1 MGERME
7 RKSSLKWIIKGAGK
21 ENKKMIVLLVAN
33 ALFSVLSI
41 VFALLMKEVIDSA
54 TTSNTKRLF
63 SYGVAIVL
71 IVVLQ
76 FGFRVFINCLAEH
89 IQARLEINYKTR
101 LFGAVLN
108 KKQSKIS
115 AYHSGELMTRLT
127 SDVAVVSE
135 GVATILPTVVSAVAR
150 LVSAIFAL
158 IVLDWIFAVA
168 FCIAGM
174 LVFMV
179 ITLLRGKLKKF
190 HKDTQQTDGKVR
202 SFMQECI
209 ENLLAVKVFSANERV
224 EKHSS
229 DLQERNYKIKMKRRN
244 YSVLGHATYNLIF
257 SAGFLFALLYGGV
270 KLLRGAFTY
279 GSLTA
284 ILQLVNN
291 VQVPFASLSNVV
303 PKYYSMI
310 ASAERIMEI
319 ENIESEPKLAD
330 LDVAQIYA
338 KMNGLL
344 IDNVEFAYDRES
356 VLKNASTY
364 IKKGEFV
371 VVTGR
376 SGAGKSTLVKLL
388 LGVYETKS
396 GEICLDLGED
406 RLKLNEATRQLFS
419 YVPQGNM
426 LFSGTI
432 RDNVTFI
439 NSGAD
444 EQQINK
450 ALELSQAKEFV
461 SLLPQG
467 LDTVV
472 GENGVGLSEGQ
483 IQRIALARALLSKAP
498 ILILDEATS
507 ALDEQTEK
515 AVLNNLKSLDGV
527 TIIMISH
534 KKTTLSVCDRNIQI
548 KDKRIKEIA

>member
-1 MGERME
+1 ME
-7 RKSSLKWIIKGAGK
+7 KKSTLKWIIKGAGK

-54 TTSNTKRLF
+54 TSGSTKRLLSF
-63 SYGVAIVL
+63 GVAIILV
-71 IVVLQ
+71 VVLQ
-76 FGFRVFINCLAEH
+76 FAFRIFINSLAEH
-89 IQARLEINYKTR
+89 IQARLEINYKTK
-101 LFGAVLN
+101 LFGQVLN

-115 AYHSGELMTRLT
+115 SYHSGELMTRLT

-135 GVATILPTVVSAVAR
+135 GVATIMPTVVSAVAR
-150 LVSAIFAL
+150 LISAVVAL
-158 IVLDWIFAVA
+158 IVLDWVFALA
-168 FCIAGM
+168 FCVAGM
-174 LVFMV
+174 LVFLV

-190 HKDTQQTDGKVR
+190 HKDTQETDGKVR

-209 ENLLAVKVFSANERV
+209 ENLLAVKVFSANEKV
-224 EKHSS
+224 KKHSS
-229 DLQERNYKIKMKRRN
+229 DLQEKNYKVKMKKRN
-244 YSVLGHATYNLIF
+244 YSVLGHATYNFIF

-270 KLLRGAFTY
+270 KLLRGAFSY

-319 ENIESEPKLAD
+319 ENIESEEECAN
-330 LDVAQIYA
+330 LDVKQIYQ

-344 IDNVEFAYDRES
+344 IDNVEFSYDREI
-356 VLKNASTY
+356 VLKNASAY

-371 VVTGR
+371 AVTGA

-388 LGVYETKS
+388 LGVYEAQS
-396 GEICLDLGED
+396 GEICLDLGDE
-406 RLKLNEATRQLFS
+406 KLQLDTSTRQLFS

-432 RDNVTFI
+432 KDNVTFI
-439 NSGAD
+439 SSDAD
-444 EQQINK
+444 EEQIEK
-450 ALELSQAKEFV
+450 ALELSQAKEFI

-467 LDTVV
+467 IETMV

-483 IQRIALARALLSKAP
+483 IQRIALARALLAKAP

-515 AVLNNLKSLDGV
+515 AVLNNLKSLDDM

-534 KKTTLSVCDRNIQI
+534 KKATLSVCDKNIQI
-548 KDKRIKEIA
+548 RDKRIKELA